1 MRHFSQKYFMKIEIM
16 LFIVALI
23 YLVIYLFVYLNY
35 LFIYLFIYLFF
46 NVDDIFIKY
55 KLKYSCTTSM

>member
-35 LFIYLFIYLFF
+35 LFIYLFF